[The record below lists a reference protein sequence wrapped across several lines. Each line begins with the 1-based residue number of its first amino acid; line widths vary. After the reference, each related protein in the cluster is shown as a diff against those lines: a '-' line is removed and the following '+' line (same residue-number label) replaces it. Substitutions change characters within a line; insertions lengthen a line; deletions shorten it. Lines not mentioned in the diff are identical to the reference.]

1 MFCPNCG
8 ANNPD
13 NAMTCF
19 NCGVAL
25 KAQPQPKP
33 QPVYDTSNFKDYM
46 TANIILLICSVTCA
60 GGCIGMILSII
71 GIIMASQAKTALAA
85 GDYAVAE
92 SKAKIAK
99 IMVIVTIIM
108 VIIGLI
114 TTAIIL
120 LIYGGSIVALIASEM
135 MVASRVLGLLA
146 L

>member
-13 NAMTCF
+13 NATTCF

-25 KAQPQPKP
+25 KAQPQAQKP

-85 GDYAVAE
+85 GDFAVAE

-99 IMVIVTIIM
+99 IMVIVSIIM

-114 TTAIIL
+114 STAIIL
-120 LIYGGSIVALIASEM
+120 LIYGGSIIALIASEM
-135 MVASRVLGLLA
+135 MVAARA
-146 L
+146 LCMLI